1 MKPKEYIEK
10 YGIQG
15 GWNPKK
21 QKEFL
26 SDLTS
31 ELLAFCQYNKAENN
45 IKGFENSVNVIRA
58 KWDSISNKIRFGLP
72 EEMWR
77 YFYATVVVKIR
88 QELCPAD
95 IARREERRAEW
106 ERRKKIKEQIKE
118 QEQRL
123 WDELFREAM
132 YERIALLSLLL
143 SDNPISSFNYMG
155 LPSTATED
163 EIRKRYREMSL
174 ACHPDKGGKQEEF
187 ILLTEHKNKCLSWA
201 NRNKN

>member
-1 MKPKEYIEK
+1 MKPKEYIDK

-31 ELLAFCQYNKAENN
+31 ELIAFCEYNKAENN
-45 IKGFENSVNVIRA
+45 IKGFENSVNVIRS
-58 KWDSISNKIRFGLP
+58 KWDSISNKICFGLP

-95 IARREERRAEW
+95 VARREERRAEQ
-106 ERRKKIKEQIKE
+106 ERRKKIKEEIKE
-118 QEQRL
+118 RQQRF
-123 WDELFREAM
+123 WDKLFHETM
-132 YERIALLSLLL
+132 YEKIALLSLFL
-143 SDNPISSFNYMG
+143 SNKPVSSFNYMG

-187 ILLTEHKNKCLSWA
+187 ILLTEHKNKCISWA
-201 NRNKN
+201 KSNN